1 MPNIEDDYFD
11 AHFAPKM
18 AVFFVFLRVYLLYER
33 MLYTRNGVFVGEQR
47 YWPMFSAVYKA
58 TLYSHYGNNLPVSV
72 FKNLKFKESS
82 LYVS

>member
-18 AVFFVFLRVYLLYER
+18 AVFFVFSRVYLLYER

-47 YWPMFSAVYKA
+47 YWPMFFRR
-58 TLYSHYGNNLPVSV
+58 L
-72 FKNLKFKESS
+72 
-82 LYVS
+82 

>member
-18 AVFFVFLRVYLLYER
+18 AVFFVFSRVYLCYIRETVSLWENKDTG
-33 MLYTRNGVFVGEQR
+33 LC
-47 YWPMFSAVYKA
+47 FSAVYKA
-58 TLYSHYGNNLPVSV
+58 TLYSHYGNHLPVSV
-72 FKNLKFKESS
+72 SKNLKFKESS